1 MTCSLTIGIAGAGLG
16 GLTLASVLHNEYN
29 IKCTIF
35 ELEDS
40 PNMRPQGGS
49 LDLHVESGQHALK
62 KAGLFEEFL
71 KHARY
76 QGQELRITGKTTDL
90 LFVHDAEDEI
100 EHKIKSGEAEE
111 RPEIDRKTLRKML
124 IDSIPEDTIQWG
136 KKIAKVEP
144 SDGDK
149 YSIVLK
155 DGTNQCF
162 DLVVGADG
170 AWSKVRSLV
179 SSAMPQYSGVKL
191 VEATIANPDQD
202 YPETSK
208 LVGPGMLWAM
218 ANNRSLM
225 AQRNGDGTIRTYVCL
240 RLPVDGLSHVDF
252 SNIEVAKA
260 FFLEKFNDYDEPHKN
275 LIRNSHILTPR
286 DIFILPTDHKWE
298 NRTGITLLGDA
309 AHLMTPFA
317 GEGANM
323 AMWDG
328 ANLADAIAKVVQQGD
343 DLKTSV
349 EKYEQFMFETCGKYA
364 SESLGNMNKLVSENG
379 VEAAVGFFNGGED
392 TSAPSS

>member
-35 ELEDS
+35 ELENS
-40 PNMRPQGGS
+40 PSMRSQGGS
-49 LDLHVESGQHALK
+49 LDLHLESGQHALK
-62 KAGLFEEFL
+62 KAGLFEEF
-71 KHARY
+71 KKYARY
-76 QGQELRITGKTTDL
+76 QGQELRITGKTTEL
-90 LFVHDAEDEI
+90 LFVHDAEDVV
-100 EHKIKSGEAEE
+100 KAKAETGDADD
-111 RPEIDRKTLRKML
+111 RPEIDRKALRQIL

-136 KKIAKVEP
+136 RKVAKVEP
-144 SDGDK
+144 SDGGK
-149 YSIVLK
+149 YSIVFN
-155 DGTNQCF
+155 DGTSQNF

-170 AWSKVRSLV
+170 AWSKVRPLV
-179 SSAMPQYSGVKL
+179 SSAIPQYSGVKL
-191 VEATIANPDQD
+191 IEATIANADQD

-208 LVGPGMLWAM
+208 LVGPGTLWAM

-252 SNIEVAKA
+252 SNVEATKT
-260 FFLEKFNDYDEPHKN
+260 FFLEKFSDYDEPHKN
-275 LIRNSHILTPR
+275 LIRNSYILTPR

-298 NRTGITLLGDA
+298 TRTGITLLGDA

-328 ANLADAIAKVVQQGD
+328 ANLADAIAKVVQHGE
-343 DLKTSV
+343 DLKASV
-349 EKYEQFMFETCGKYA
+349 EKYEQFMFKTCGEYA
-364 SESLGNMNKLVSENG
+364 AESLGNMNMLVSDNG
-379 VEAAVGFFNGGED
+379 AEAAVGFFKRFED
-392 TSAPSS
+392 MGAPPS

>member
-1 MTCSLTIGIAGAGLG
+1 MTRSLTIGIAGAGLG

-40 PNMRPQGGS
+40 PTMRTQGGS

-62 KAGLFEEFL
+62 KAGLFEEFK

-76 QGQELRITGKTTDL
+76 QGQELRIFGKTTEV
-90 LFVHDAEDEI
+90 LFVHDAQDEVDVRIDTGDTED
-100 EHKIKSGEAEE
+100 
-111 RPEIDRKTLRKML
+111 RPEIDRKALRKML

-136 KKIAKVEP
+136 KKVAKVEP

-149 YSIVLK
+149 YSIVFN
-155 DGTNQCF
+155 DGSSQCF

-170 AWSKVRSLV
+170 AWSKVRPLV
-179 SSAMPQYSGVKL
+179 SSAIPQYSGVKL
-191 VEATIANPDQD
+191 IEATIANPDQD

-208 LVGPGMLWAM
+208 LVGPGTLWAM

-240 RLPVDGLSHVDF
+240 RLPVDGLLHVDF
-252 SNIEVAKA
+252 SNLEITKT
-260 FFLEKFNDYDEPHKN
+260 FFLEKFHDYDEPHKN
-275 LIRNSHILTPR
+275 LIRNSHILIPR

-328 ANLADAIAKVVQQGD
+328 ANLADAIAKVVQQGE

-349 EKYEQFMFETCGKYA
+349 EKYEQFMFKTCGDYA
-364 SESLGNMNKLVSENG
+364 AESLKNMNALVSEKG
-379 VEAAVGFFNGGED
+379 AEAAVGFFKQFED
-392 TSAPSS
+392 TVAPSS